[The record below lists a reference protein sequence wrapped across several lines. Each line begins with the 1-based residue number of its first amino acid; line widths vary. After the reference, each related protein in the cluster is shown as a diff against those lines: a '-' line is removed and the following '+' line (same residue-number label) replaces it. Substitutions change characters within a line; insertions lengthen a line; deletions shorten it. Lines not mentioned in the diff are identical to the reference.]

1 LVATTVKVAE
11 FPAITDVGLALMLT
25 VGAGFAVTV
34 RDELAEAFP
43 PGPVAVAV

>member
-1 LVATTVKVAE
+1 VDE
-11 FPAITDVGLALMLT
+11 FPAITDVGLAVILT

-34 RDELAEAFP
+34 RVEVAEVFP